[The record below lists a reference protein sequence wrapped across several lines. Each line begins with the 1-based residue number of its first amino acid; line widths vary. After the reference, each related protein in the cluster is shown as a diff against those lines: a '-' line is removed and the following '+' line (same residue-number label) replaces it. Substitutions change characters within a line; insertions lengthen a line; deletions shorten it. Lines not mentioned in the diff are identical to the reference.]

1 MLLRIKVKSGV
12 DKAVIQSWHGKKN
25 ALLTLKIS

>member
-1 MLLRIKVKSGV
+1 MLLRVKVKRV
-12 DKAVIQSWHGKKN
+12 DKAFIQSWHGKKN